1 MEKQEHTLTLRIP
14 KDVLRKLR
22 KAAQD
27 NYCSVSDVARDI
39 LSSKLVDL
47 VEGDHEH
54 VFASEETWSRA
65 IKTRDAFRCIQCGS
79 TRDLMVMMLVPP
91 PEGGMHTL
99 SNGLTMCFTCYQ
111 EQCSDGHHAEN
122 GNSVYERLPQ
132 SWIRKYRQSREQGRT
147 FWERHLACFL
157 TRRKRPLSP
166 IVEWYAETFLR
177 DVPEEVLIRTLVEL
191 CPSPDIIAEFP
202 SRRYTS
208 PNETFQP
215 PPLVWR

>member
-1 MEKQEHTLTLRIP
+1 M
-14 KDVLRKLR
+14 
-22 KAAQD
+22 
-27 NYCSVSDVARDI
+27 
-39 LSSKLVDL
+39 
-47 VEGDHEH
+47 
-54 VFASEETWSRA
+54 
-65 IKTRDAFRCIQCGS
+65 
-79 TRDLMVMMLVPP
+79 
-91 PEGGMHTL
+91 
-99 SNGLTMCFTCYQ
+99 TMCFACYQ
-111 EQCSDGHHAEN
+111 EEGAPNGRPDHGGNAYAE
-122 GNSVYERLPQ
+122 LPQ
-132 SWIRKYRQSREQGRT
+132 SWIRKYEQSREQGRA

-208 PNETFQP
+208 PNETFPP